1 MERAALLE
9 QLEIVEPALSDSDL
23 IPVLTNFWFD
33 GERVMAYN
41 DQIAISVPCKTEFH
55 GAVPGKILLD
65 MLRASQAKTIE
76 VVAED
81 DSLNIRAGSARI
93 KLGLLPPS
101 QFLFDMPAPPKSDEG
116 IPLATQDL
124 KPALECCMMSVSNDT
139 SVPDYLGITIMPR
152 DKDLLF
158 YATNGHTISRAK
170 LNSSRNPFTFPRAIL
185 SGKFVAQLLRLV
197 GRGARG
203 NLVIA
208 SDHSIAQ
215 VGSVTLFG
223 RLIES
228 SKPLPL
234 EDTYSHH
241 VPANVHNQ
249 LYQIPSALRLILERA
264 VIITD
269 GATDQTSTQVTVKNG
284 TDGKRRMVFKSQSQ
298 RGEITDRME
307 VTDQQPD
314 VEAQFRAKLVKTGI
328 GSFDKMLVTE
338 QCLIMSRD
346 QFNYLVA
353 TVGG

>member
-1 MERAALLE
+1 M
-9 QLEIVEPALSDSDL
+9 LEI
-23 IPVLTNFWFD
+23 T
-33 GERVMAYN
+33 
-41 DQIAISVPCKTEFH
+41 
-55 GAVPGKILLD
+55 
-65 MLRASQAKTIE
+65 
-76 VVAED
+76 AED
-81 DSLNIRAGSARI
+81 DSLNIKAGSARI

-101 QFLFDMPAPPKSDEG
+101 QFLFDMPEPPKPDEG

-124 KPALECCMMSVSNDT
+124 KAALECCMMSVSNDT
-139 SVPDYLGITIMPR
+139 SVPDYLGITIMPKE
-152 DKDLLF
+152 KDLLL

-170 LNSSRNPFTFPRAIL
+170 LTSKVPIPINRVIL
-185 SGKFVAQLLRLV
+185 SGKFIAQLLRLV

-215 VGSVTLFG
+215 VGNVTLFG

-284 TDGKRRMVFKSQSQ
+284 TDGKRRMVFKSQST

-307 VTDQQPD
+307 VTDAQPD
-314 VEAQFRAKLVKTGI
+314 VDTQFRAKLLKNGF
-328 GSFDKMLVTE
+328 GAFDKMLVTE
-338 QCLIMSRD
+338 QCVVMSRD
-346 QFNYLVA
+346 QFSYLVA